1 MSAVTVEQLQRALD
15 LVRTACADFV
25 LEGRLPQ
32 DALAHMDEWL
42 QRLPTHRA
50 NSEYVALNIGLFLE
64 RSGQRDG
71 SGDGAT
77 LDGLGRASM
86 EALVLHYEEMEP
98 NLFPKETVESAKA
111 RLESSGGPRYTGPW
125 P

>member
-15 LVRTACADFV
+15 LVHTACADFV
-25 LEGRLPQ
+25 LEGYLSQ
-32 DALAHMDEWL
+32 DALARMDQWL
-42 QRLPTHRA
+42 QRLPTQRA
-50 NSEYVALNIGLFLE
+50 NPQYLALNIGLFLE
-64 RSGQRDG
+64 RPGQG
-71 SGDGAT
+71 NGQGDGAT

-98 NLFPKETVESAKA
+98 NLFPMATVASARA
-111 RLESSGGPRYTGPW
+111 RLASSGGPRYTGPW